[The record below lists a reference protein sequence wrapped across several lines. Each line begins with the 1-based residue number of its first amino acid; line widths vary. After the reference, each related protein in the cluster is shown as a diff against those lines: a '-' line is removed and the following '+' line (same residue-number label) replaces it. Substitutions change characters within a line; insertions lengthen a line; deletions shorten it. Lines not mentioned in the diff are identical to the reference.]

1 MKLLKATDP
10 NKHGEAGME
19 EVSSSDDVEELKHL
33 GRKLCQENGF
43 LDTVWITSTKAW
55 QELSTIDTDGKP
67 LIHFVIRP

>member
-1 MKLLKATDP
+1 MRLLKATDP

-19 EVSSSDDVEELKHL
+19 EVSSGEDIEVLKHL

-43 LDTVWITSTKAW
+43 LDTVWITGTNAW
-55 QELSTIDTDGKP
+55 QELSTTGIDGKP